1 MRVRSLRFHYFT
13 LTGDEEELEWET
25 RAIEEFYTI
34 WEGEHLPILAQ
45 HPVPRY
51 QVLLVGL

>member
-51 QVLLVGL
+51 QVLL